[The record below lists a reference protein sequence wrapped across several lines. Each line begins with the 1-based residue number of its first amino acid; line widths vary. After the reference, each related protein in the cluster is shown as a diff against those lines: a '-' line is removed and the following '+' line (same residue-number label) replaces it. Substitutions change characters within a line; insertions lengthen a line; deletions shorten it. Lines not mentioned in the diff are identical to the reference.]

1 MAKDKQPQ
9 RPKHDP
15 LAEEIDAL
23 LKKLP
28 HADPGLKGEEPR
40 RPAPVPGSTGP
51 RPAVRPGVGHKG
63 QPPANGRAPLAVWG
77 RVALGALFAVGLS
90 QWPYRTQCGWP
101 LFGYTAV
108 VALML
113 VVGGWCAL
121 ASWRHHMGAA
131 HLVSLGLVFWGI
143 VLGAEVL
150 LPRIGYSVDSETWRC
165 PTPAVARPAPIR
177 ATPPASVPAVQDP
190 TAAGDPDEAGP
201 TVALD
206 SLTSPDSADV
216 TAEGET
222 PPDSVPG

>member
-1 MAKDKQPQ
+1 MRCSRSCRTRIRVSRVRSRAGRHRSQD
-9 RPKHDP
+9 RPGRV
-15 LAEEIDAL
+15 LRSARAW
-23 LKKLP
+23 
-28 HADPGLKGEEPR
+28 ATRGSPR
-40 RPAPVPGSTGP
+40 QTAGP
-51 RPAVRPGVGHKG
+51 RKSLGTVAFHSK
-63 QPPANGRAPLAVWG
+63 G